1 MALPPS
7 SSVRGIPSM
16 SSYDL
21 SFSTWAGLVGL
32 LLLEVP
38 GSRATS
44 PLFLSLTTASD
55 AETRTSIVSAPAPP
69 VATPSTAP
77 PVQPSSC
84 RHASSYVSNCATSQ
98 TSQTYTLMMVGLVF
112 WTSVAAAA
120 AEGPI
125 VLWSLGGAATA
136 GGAGAGAATA
146 TAGNGS
152 GGMGGADDAD
162 DSTASA
168 TCCAAAASDA
178 AATDSSPPSGGG
190 GGGPWLPGLLPL
202 DPAGP
207 DATAAAAPAA
217 DPKTA
222 TDGTETDAGWDGA
235 AAGAVGT
242 GPALLA
248 APAAAD

>member
-1 MALPPS
+1 MAAMVAMATAGADGGS
-7 SSVRGIPSM
+7 GGGGGFGFGFGGGGRG
-16 SSYDL
+16 
-21 SFSTWAGLVGL
+21 
-32 LLLEVP
+32 
-38 GSRATS
+38 RAT
-44 PLFLSLTTASD
+44 A
-55 AETRTSIVSAPAPP
+55 AAAAGAAAAGGGGGGSAAAGRPKH
-69 VATPSTAP
+69 
-77 PVQPSSC
+77 PSSC